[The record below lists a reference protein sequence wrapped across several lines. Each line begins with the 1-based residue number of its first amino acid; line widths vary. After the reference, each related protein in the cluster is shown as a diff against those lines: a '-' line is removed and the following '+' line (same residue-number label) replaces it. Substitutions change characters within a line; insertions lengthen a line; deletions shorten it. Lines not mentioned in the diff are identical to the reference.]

1 VTDSMCCVT
10 DVLQVVA
17 ETKGTEEYVHLKS
30 KEDEYHHMESTMPQ
44 RGGEE
49 EGPAG
54 ERGGPGA
61 EGQGGGAPGPNE
73 EGVACSEEE
82 QAAMEAEYAE
92 AYRLYHEKMAAEGR
106 DASGE
111 EVGGHPSD
119 GYGNDRGAGFQA
131 PFPRPR
137 AFSHGHG
144 SDEEE
149 QRRAADA
156 FAFME
161 GMEHLDGQD
170 SPQALYGE
178 RVVVAEE
185 EDVSEHPVQ
194 VATAAPAGS
203 AGREYLFEPAED
215 DAAHPSAVNAP
226 VMGRQS
232 GEPAEAQ
239 AGSLSRCSSYESLHE
254 ID

>member
-1 VTDSMCCVT
+1 
-10 DVLQVVA
+10 VVA
-17 ETKGTEEYVHLKS
+17 ETKGAEEYVHLKS

-73 EGVACSEEE
+73 EGAAYSEEE

-106 DASGE
+106 DVSGE
-111 EVGGHPSD
+111 EEGGHPSD

-137 AFSHGHG
+137 AFSHDHG

-185 EDVSEHPVQ
+185 EEDISARPRQ
-194 VATAAPAGS
+194 VPTAAPSGNADR
-203 AGREYLFEPAED
+203 AYLFEPAED
-215 DAAHPSAVNAP
+215 SAADPSAANPP
-226 VMGRQS
+226 VMARHS